1 MYIDDLFSTG
11 EYKNKNNPH
20 NYILIPERECIK
32 VQLDKLN
39 LRFILNS
46 NRDLVTVETYSKDT
60 NRFSTL
66 LYISS
71 VGACCGSVVLNSLVT
86 DSRHNLSEYGGIQV
100 FVDLDPKVVLNT
112 VMDIVERCGYT
123 NVVYYCAEWQTDVK
137 KLLVDY
143 GFKPINKFYNNRS
156 GSEVELLCFDFP
168 KTKNEE
174 DEEDEDY

>member
-1 MYIDDLFSTG
+1 MYIDDIFSTG
-11 EYKNKNNPH
+11 VLKNKNIPDI
-20 NYILIPERECIK
+20 YILEPESSYIED
-32 VQLDKLN
+32 QLDELN
-39 LRFILNS
+39 LRFIYHS
-46 NRDLVTVETYSKDT
+46 SRDFITVEIYSKDT
-60 NRFSTL
+60 NRFNIL

-71 VGACCGSVVLNSLVT
+71 VGACCGSVVINSLATNT
-86 DSRHNLSEYGGIQV
+86 DYNLSEYRGKQV
-100 FVDLDPKVVLNT
+100 HIKLDPRVLLKT

-156 GSEVELLCFDFP
+156 GNYVELLCFDFP
-168 KTKNEE
+168 KTRIEE